1 MTKAGL
7 RERAARPLVIFDC
20 DGVLVDSEVLAC
32 DVQARAVTAYGLPM
46 SGADVARRFLGM
58 SAKDMRGLLEIEL
71 GRPLPADHESRC
83 GAELFGLFRRELKPV
98 AGVEDLLSEIERAG
112 TARCVASSSSPER
125 IALALKVTGLS
136 GFFGAHVFSS
146 TMVERGKPAPDLFL
160 HAAETMGFR
169 PESCVVIEDSVN
181 GIKAARSAGMRALG
195 FLGGGH
201 CAAGHRDDLLAA
213 GADRICRDSAE
224 LATAL
229 LEVEASCVGRSV
241 SAGPAHRP

>member
-1 MTKAGL
+1 MKSRMAETGL

-46 SGADVARRFLGM
+46 SGAEVARQFLGM
-58 SAKDMRGLLEIEL
+58 SAKDMRGLLETAL

-83 GAELFGLFRRELKPV
+83 GAELFDLFRRELKPV
-98 AGVEDLLSEIERAG
+98 AGVEDVLVEMERAR

-125 IALALKVTGLS
+125 IALALQVTGLS
-136 GFFGAHVFSS
+136 GFFGEHVFSS

-160 HAAETMGFR
+160 HAAKTMGFG
-169 PESCVVIEDSVN
+169 PESCVVVEDSLN

-201 CAAGHRDDLLAA
+201 CPAGHGDDLLAA
-213 GADRICRDSAE
+213 GADHICRDSEE

-229 LEVEASCVGRSV
+229 LGIEAS
-241 SAGPAHRP
+241 